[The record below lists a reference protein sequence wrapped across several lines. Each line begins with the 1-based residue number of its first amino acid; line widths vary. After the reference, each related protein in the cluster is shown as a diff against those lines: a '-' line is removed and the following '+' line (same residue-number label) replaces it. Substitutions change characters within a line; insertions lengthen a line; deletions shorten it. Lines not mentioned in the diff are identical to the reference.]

1 MDLNHLTVFVA
12 VAETGSFTEAASRL
26 DVTKS
31 SVSRAITAL
40 EGTLGVR
47 LLHRTTRTVALSTA
61 GRALYERMGP
71 RLQSLQDAL
80 ADVPEL
86 EAEPSGSLRVTAT
99 ADFGTEVLAEIL
111 TGFGRRYPRVRV
123 EVVLTSRTV
132 DLVKERFDVAFRMA
146 DGLKDSRLV
155 ARRLGSLTL
164 HLYAA
169 PSYLAARGTPRRPGD
184 FAAHDWV
191 MLPSMRGISLQRAWR
206 ISLPENPRLV
216 ADDMFFV
223 REALCRGAGLG
234 ALPTYLVDKELR
246 EGRLVRVMPRWTLL
260 NGSIYLVMPSAQHLP
275 RKTVVFR
282 DHVVE
287 ALRQRLPAGEG

>member
-1 MDLNHLTVFVA
+1 MDLNHLSVFVA

-40 EGTLGVR
+40 EGALGVR

-71 RLQSLQDAL
+71 RLQAVQEAL

-86 EAEPSGSLRVTAT
+86 EAEPSGTLRVTAT
-99 ADFGTEVLAEIL
+99 ADFGTEVLAEVL
-111 TGFGRRYPRVRV
+111 MSFGRRYPRVRV

-169 PSYLAARGTPRRPGD
+169 PSYLAARGTPRRPSD

-191 MLPSMRGISLQRAWR
+191 MLTSMRGVSLQDAWR
-206 ISLPENPRLV
+206 VKLPENPRLV
-216 ADDMFFV
+216 SDDMFFV
-223 REALCRGAGLG
+223 REAIRRGAGLG
-234 ALPTYLVDKELR
+234 ALPTFLVDQDLR
-246 EGRLVRVMPRWTLL
+246 EGRLVRVLPRWTLL
-260 NGSIYLVMPSAQHLP
+260 NGSIYLVMPSAKHLP
-275 RKTVVFR
+275 RKVAVFR

-287 ALRQRLPAGEG
+287 ALRQRLPQGEG